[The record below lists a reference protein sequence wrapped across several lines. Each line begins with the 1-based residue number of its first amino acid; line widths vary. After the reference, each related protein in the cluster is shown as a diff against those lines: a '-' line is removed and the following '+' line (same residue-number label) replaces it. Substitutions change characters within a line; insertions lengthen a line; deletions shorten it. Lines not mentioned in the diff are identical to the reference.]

1 MKGKID
7 AYRHADTMGKSPLEL
22 VLMVYD
28 GAIRAMRTAAEHY
41 RHGRPQS
48 GRDEVMKAGRMVTHL
63 YATLDAEKG
72 GQVAASLG
80 KMYAWVIN
88 QLQLVDATKDAEQ
101 LESAARVMDNLRSGW
116 ADLREQQT
124 RGSRSRSEDI
134 AESGTATTEHV
145 VTTA

>member
-1 MKGKID
+1 MKDKID
-7 AYRHADTMGKSPLEL
+7 AYRHADTMGKSPLDL

-41 RHGRPQS
+41 RQGRSQS
-48 GRDEVMKAGRMVTHL
+48 GHDEVMKAGRMVTHL

-72 GQVAASLG
+72 GQVAVNLG

-88 QLQLVDATKDAEQ
+88 QLQLVDATNDPEQ
-101 LESAARVMDNLRSGW
+101 LESAAKVMHNLRSGW

-124 RGSRSRSEDI
+124 GGSRSRSEDG

-145 VTTA
+145 LTTA